1 MAQLKAELAARN
13 LDQKGLKNALAE
25 RLQQAIDAEREKEAA
40 GDVAAPITGELLLPA
55 CTCIL
60 IISADD
66 ATKTSEQGGK
76 TEAQKTAE
84 VTDSAPEVRVDT

>member
-40 GDVAAPITGELLLPA
+40 GGVTAPITGELLLPA
-55 CTCIL
+55 CAHAH
-60 IISADD
+60 S
-66 ATKTSEQGGK
+66 
-76 TEAQKTAE
+76 
-84 VTDSAPEVRVDT
+84 